1 MKKLI
6 LFFGIVILF
15 ISCGKSVGEQ
25 GFDLYQKGEYQ
36 AAIDLFDTYLKDH
49 PQDANAFYN
58 RGRAHEELENL
69 EKAIADFKE
78 ASKLEPSEA
87 AFWMSMGIC
96 NFKMKNYENTVSNM
110 DAILQ
115 NNANNAEAYVL
126 QGRAYS
132 HLAEVKKAID
142 AFDAALKADERS
154 GEAYLHRG
162 RLKAAAGASGC
173 SDLKKAQSLNAS
185 GAAQFIKKHCN

>member
-1 MKKLI
+1 MAKQTVAK
-6 LFFGIVILF
+6 F
-15 ISCGKSVGEQ
+15 GKSGDIISHEEPAFTVFHIPPDTDPANHVCCDASVGSTM
-25 GFDLYQKGEYQ
+25 
-36 AAIDLFDTYLKDH
+36 IDLVLPPTFPGPRFIHGKVTVV
-49 PQDANAFYN
+49 
-58 RGRAHEELENL
+58 
-69 EKAIADFKE
+69 DFKE
-78 ASKLEPSEA
+78 ASKLEPSES

-96 NFKMKNYENTVSNM
+96 NFKMKEYENTVSNM

-115 NNANNAEAYVL
+115 KNTNNAEAHVL

-173 SDLKKAQSLNAS
+173 SDLKKAQSLNAN
-185 GAAQFIKKHCN
+185 GAEQFVKKYCN